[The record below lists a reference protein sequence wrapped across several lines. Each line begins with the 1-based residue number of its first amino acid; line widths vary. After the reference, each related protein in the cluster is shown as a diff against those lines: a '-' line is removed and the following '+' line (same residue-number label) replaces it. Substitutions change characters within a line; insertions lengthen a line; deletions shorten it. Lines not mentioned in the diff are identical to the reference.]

1 MRLIKRT
8 TTLRMR
14 RVFRRRKKQV
24 EEIGSIADQN
34 IDKHIFRR
42 LLRLANVR
50 RFVIG
55 WVLIVGLMM
64 MVVILQT
71 RTMESHYKQL
81 KPTAGGIYTEGMVGS
96 FTDVNPIYA
105 TNTVDASV
113 AKLVF
118 AGLLKYDSKGGLVND
133 LAEKLEVNEGTQTYT
148 VHLKPNLTW
157 HDGKPLTA
165 KDVVFTY
172 RLIQNP
178 DARSFL
184 EGSWRGI
191 KVNAIDNSTVSFTL
205 PNKLSAFPYSLTTGI
220 LPEHILKDVPAEQL
234 RSNKFNT
241 QNPIGSGPFK
251 FDKVQ
256 VSGSTDKREE
266 RVGLS
271 SFDEY
276 NAGKPKINKFIIK
289 TYKSEDKL
297 VNAYTEKQVDAMANV
312 ASLPDQLEN
321 DSTTQEFSSTTLS
334 QVAVFFR
341 TTQPPLNDVAVR
353 NALVAGASRA
363 ELISGIHY
371 PVVPS
376 DEPLLKTQI
385 GYNKAYA
392 QVAAGDVAKASQLL
406 DSAGWVKN
414 PNTGIREKNG
424 TKLTFRLVSQSSS
437 EYSAVA
443 RILQKQWQ
451 DIGVDVQI
459 SLQPEQELQPTIA
472 QHSYDALLYA
482 IAIGR
487 DPDVFAYWHSSQADV
502 RSQTRLNF
510 SEYQSTSANEGLE
523 GGRTRYDPNVRS
535 IKYKSFLEAWQK
547 DSPAL
552 VLYQPRYLYVARKPF
567 SGYNVAKLN
576 SVADRFVNVEN
587 WTIKESYQL

>member
-1 MRLIKRT
+1 
-8 TTLRMR
+8 
-14 RVFRRRKKQV
+14 
-24 EEIGSIADQN
+24 
-34 IDKHIFRR
+34 
-42 LLRLANVR
+42 
-50 RFVIG
+50 
-55 WVLIVGLMM
+55 
-64 MVVILQT
+64 
-71 RTMESHYKQL
+71 
-81 KPTAGGIYTEGMVGS
+81 
-96 FTDVNPIYA
+96 
-105 TNTVDASV
+105 
-113 AKLVF
+113 
-118 AGLLKYDSKGGLVND
+118 LVND

-567 SGYNVAKLN
+567 SGYNVAQLN

>member
-567 SGYNVAKLN
+567 SGYNVAQLN

>member
-1 MRLIKRT
+1 
-8 TTLRMR
+8 MR

-567 SGYNVAKLN
+567 SGYNVAQLN